1 MTALNQ
7 TTIERLKTLINNKS
21 FIEVEKLLSTLISSI
36 DKNTL
41 SLILEQHPLFADDLL
56 AGLCELIGSNYPF
69 TDTFFQTICLNKYFL
84 EAIEEKSQ
92 LVLDDVVKGFGL
104 VGKQN
109 YSHEELKVLLALMT
123 ISSDIEVP
131 WQTLLTQVTEI
142 AVFPF
147 VGLTMGIRESDD
159 VKVNN
164 QIKRLNQAAQ
174 FAPVLSAENV
184 EDLKPFVDILQSL
197 SKQTKTN
204 TSSIQNWI
212 KKNLDNFVVGY
223 NNTIDCSDRK
233 VSGDKKVVYYIS
245 RKDSNNQTQLAAL
258 QALTDNLFVVLAPE
272 VKVEPGYQVIYQ
284 GDALGII
291 TSKLESL
298 EPDLII
304 YDSISE
310 NVQVSVLAN
319 MRIAPNQYAI
329 NTDSHLFSFDK
340 IDSFI
345 DERELDNESLLDDKP
360 YKLSIC
366 IPTLNRAEL
375 LRKSLNHLLTFS
387 QIDIEVNISN
397 NGSTDHTKEV
407 IEEYSDKFSKLNHV
421 SFEKTVGQGDN
432 YFSAMTLATQ
442 EFSFVV
448 ADDDLPN
455 EAELIKALDL
465 MRRKSELKLV
475 YGTFD
480 IVSLEQPQKRFNNKE
495 QAFSE
500 VSIYYNQQRKDL
512 VLNHLLLEVV
522 VYRTDFF
529 NQNVYT
535 HQNSGIISW
544 WFADKALMQGEV
556 AITPFKYITNFV
568 HKNRFSETE
577 YASPLFYFLIESE
590 VEGFISQIKTE
601 QNEKLALLS
610 NYAIRHCR
618 FKYERC
624 IDYKD
629 YVQAAFFIY
638 KGLAYAPEFFG
649 QYAKHWNNNF
659 LELALEQYLN
669 DYITKKDFVDKVLV
683 KGNLNQS
690 EKELLSRLQES
701 SNKTWLTST
710 DEQKLSNTLVINFEE
725 LGDTITP
732 SYHQILVP
740 LERNKL
746 KIEHYTLSDTERV
759 N

>member
-7 TTIERLKTLINNKS
+7 TTIERLKTLINKKS
-21 FIEVEKLLSTLISSI
+21 FIEVEKLLSTLVGSN
-36 DKNTL
+36 DKNSL
-41 SLILEQHPLFADDLL
+41 SLVLEQHPSFADDLL
-56 AGLCELIGSNYPF
+56 AGLCELLGSDYPF
-69 TDTFFQTICLNKYFL
+69 TDSFFQTLCLNKYFL

-92 LVLDDVVKGFGL
+92 LALDDIVKGFGL
-104 VGKQN
+104 IGKQN

-123 ISSDIEVP
+123 IGSDIEVP

-147 VGLTMGIRESDD
+147 IGLAMGIRVSDD

-184 EDLKPFVDILQSL
+184 EDLQPFVDILKKL
-197 SKQTKTN
+197 SGQTKTN
-204 TSSIQNWI
+204 TSSIQNWL
-212 KKNLDNFVVGY
+212 KKNLDNFVITQKNYTNG
-223 NNTIDCSDRK
+223 SDRK
-233 VSGDKKVVYYIS
+233 ISTDKKVVFYIS
-245 RKDSNNQTQLAAL
+245 KEHANNQDRLAAL
-258 QALTDNLFVVLAPE
+258 QTLTDNVFVILAPE
-272 VKVEPGYQVIYQ
+272 IEEMSGAKVIYQ
-284 GDALGII
+284 GDNLDLINE
-291 TSKLESL
+291 KLEDI
-298 EPDLII
+298 EPDFII

-310 NVQVSVLAN
+310 RTEVAVLAN
-319 MRIAPNQYAI
+319 MRIAPKQYAI
-329 NTDSHLFSFDK
+329 DTDSHLFTFDN

-345 DERELDNESLLDDKP
+345 DEQYLDNRDLFSCKP
-360 YKLSIC
+360 YELSIC

-387 QIDIEVNISN
+387 HIDIEVNISN

-407 IEEYSDKFSKLNHV
+407 IAEFSDKFSALNHV
-421 SFEKTVGQGDN
+421 SFKETVGQGDN
-432 YFSAMTLATQ
+432 YFSAMKLATK

-455 EAELIKALDL
+455 EAELIKALEL

-480 IVSLEQPQKRFNNKE
+480 IVSLEQPEKRFNNKE

-500 VSIYYNQQRKDL
+500 VSVYYNQQRQDL

-568 HKNRFSETE
+568 HKNRFSETQ

-590 VEGFISQIKTE
+590 VEGFVSQIKAE
-601 QNEKLALLS
+601 QKDKLALLS

-624 IDYKD
+624 ADYKD

-638 KGLAYAPEFFG
+638 KGLAYAPEFFSR
-649 QYAKHWNNNF
+649 YAKHWNDNF
-659 LELALEQYLN
+659 LELAIEQYLS
-669 DYITKKDFVDKVLV
+669 DYIAKKDFIGNILI
-683 KGNLNQS
+683 KGQPSGS
-690 EKELLSRLQES
+690 EQEMLKRLQER
-701 SNKTWLTST
+701 SNKTWLSS
-710 DEQKLSNTLVINFEE
+710 DNEQELSDTLIINFEE
-725 LGDTITP
+725 LGDNIRP
-732 SYHQILVP
+732 SYHEILLP
-740 LERNKL
+740 LERKKL
-746 KIEHYTLSDTERV
+746 KIEHYTLSDLE
-759 N
+759 